1 MNKRI
6 HHKCPTRSL
15 IGKNKGEIRVEE
27 EQRVSPVWENERE
40 AVKRALVAQR
50 DKANNWNNLIFEI
63 KQNTYSSTNLSK
75 TNSKRSTMVK
85 IRKNFVTASFEKYLT
100 MYKKYSVLLNVDNSL
115 KITIPELT
123 PSVFK
128 C

>member
-1 MNKRI
+1 M
-6 HHKCPTRSL
+6 
-15 IGKNKGEIRVEE
+15 
-27 EQRVSPVWENERE
+27 
-40 AVKRALVAQR
+40 KRALVAQR

-85 IRKNFVTASFEKYLT
+85 IRENFVTASFEKYLT